1 MAGPWSKYQQQPA
14 IDQAQPKQAGPWAK
28 YQAVEPAADAANDVP
43 DEQGGIQALDFG
55 KELTGGALAGTGAVV
70 SGFGDLLTTAGR
82 AIERG
87 ARAVLPDGA
96 VDALRDIPAP
106 SGLLFRP
113 AGQQLDSAG
122 KGIQAT
128 KTEAAKLALEASTPQ
143 GDVLDPSSWSMG
155 DDPSLVGYG
164 LHGANLIGQFV
175 PQAAALAIPGGQ
187 ARMAGMAGIGGL
199 QAGGAAGNEVGQRLA
214 ALPDAELQQASEL
227 YRELRAGGMGE
238 ADARAHVSATA
249 RAAAFQGAAPVGAVG
264 GAMTNYALGPLQR
277 QIGGGVGRRLAG
289 GLALDA
295 PAEGAQ
301 EVSEAVAARAAT
313 NRAIGERRDLTED
326 TFGDAVLGAM
336 GGAGHATLGAA
347 LGRPQPQARPA
358 DPAAEADATFD
369 DTPQTAALPA
379 PGLQGL
385 PAPEQTFYADSQGNM
400 QGTGPVRNVDGEMQP
415 DQQGRQ
421 WINPRNRA
429 DRPVGGEGM
438 EREVARGEPAPLV
451 GQFQH
456 GSRQQVADTGAQQG
470 LTLEGEVQQMALPA
484 PEAIVVDGQGN
495 AQRGATA
502 PQVFERAPSGG
513 RGMDQQAPTA
523 GRRNDDF
530 EYITRAS
537 GEPFQAHGA
546 AKASKVFREAKKAG
560 RNPTVAK
567 VDGGFAVRVPADPK
581 RYQMRPIDQA
591 AHQAATSPS
600 NDLPAPTPAQIEAG
614 NYKKGRI
621 RVQGLDIS
629 IENPRGSERSGT
641 GPDGTPWRRT
651 MSDHYGYIKRTTG
664 ADGEQV
670 DVYAGPQPDSG
681 QVFVVDQVNQQDGSF
696 DEHKVML
703 GYPDQESAVT
713 AYRSNFDKGWQ
724 VGPVTAMPVD
734 RFKTWL
740 KTGDLSAPLAQ
751 TEAPATRPAPPTTSG
766 RKTPR
771 GQRRSVNRD
780 RDSVVQAAIR
790 LGGITT
796 QWKQDTTGDTK
807 GNKNIPG
814 VGALWSDNTGTSI
827 DDMASLLDQHGYVPA
842 GEMDRDGGVNWLQEA
857 LRDELAG
864 RKTHYAPDSVRQ
876 LEQYELEML
885 ERINE
890 QLAAQR
896 EQLEAEY
903 ARIEAEHGAEAA
915 AHARSQDAAFDE
927 DALRYEEFISDE
939 PERTETFIDGNP
951 LDEDA
956 AVRRDDEVR
965 AADAAEAGSAGQD
978 RGASFRLEQQ
988 TEAGLKEQAERNA
1001 AAEKARA
1008 DQERD
1013 TEQKAQ
1019 ADRDREDFTLTGSDR
1034 ISDVAAARGQNDM
1047 FGAQTAARA
1056 EPASVASQLASMQLD
1071 DLSALIDDVATE
1083 IAAPQTSKPKAQRST
1098 KAKTATGK
1106 KTARKVATK
1115 AELTDTS
1122 DTAAVSRTAGEIAK
1136 SLGVNMSSAGM
1147 NALEGLTQ
1155 LFGGP
1160 GRLNSGLS
1168 FDEETYA
1175 KAKPHFAAA
1184 MADIQAAGKNL
1195 RDFIRALVGQFGDGV
1210 KPYILRYAQDLKQ
1223 EQDSERTDSGLEPD
1237 SAADAEQGAGA
1248 DLRNDQPGE
1257 GGRGAG
1263 SVGGESRGRGTDAA
1277 PGVPGNRAAAGG
1289 KRGDQSLDG
1298 EESGLEAGATG
1309 SVDGGR
1315 GRPSSTGGLHAGRTT
1330 DGAADSATA
1339 RAVTTVPKAAV
1350 KASSKPGTLAEIK
1363 AQMPFLTDGQAE
1375 DVVFAE
1381 QRLMKPDGYGVLYTN
1396 GTGTGKTFTGAG
1408 IAARSA
1414 ARGKDN
1420 ILVVAPKQPIVD
1432 AWTKAGAKFF
1442 GLDIKALADTED
1454 NGGSGIVVTTYA
1466 NLAANN
1472 SLALRDWDMVIA
1484 DEAHYL
1490 SSAEDGKTTGA
1501 LEALRALTKRQGY
1514 AQNLVRMR
1522 EPDKVARLKELN
1534 NLIEAYRRDASESGG
1549 NGPHLD
1555 AAQHRKDQAEA
1566 AALTAELDALY
1577 QKESEAF
1584 EAADPASKPR
1594 AVFLS
1599 ATPFAYEKNV
1609 QWAQEFLF
1617 DWGGD
1622 QDGRSYNSGGNYE
1635 RFMMQHFGYRMRY
1648 NKLTEPDAK
1657 VDRGLMQR
1665 AFNSWLKSEGA
1676 LSARALDSDF
1686 DYDRLFVTVESRIG
1700 RRVDDAL
1707 KWLRDMTGTKD
1718 ADGNELHASDAER
1731 EAFREVHD
1739 RIAKDSFNYHAR
1751 MYFLEAIKAR
1761 EALPHIRA
1769 HLAAGRKVL
1778 VMHDFKKGGAVN
1790 PFRQSFSD
1798 DAQRAAYARF
1808 TAEFR
1813 DVISAF
1819 GSLPSPIDQ
1828 LSRAFPDALIYNGSV
1843 PAKRRLE
1850 LQNQFNDDAPDA
1862 PRLMIAQGDAMREGV
1877 SIHDTTGKYPR
1888 VLVHLGM
1895 PTKPTA
1901 AIQQEGRIYRTGQA
1915 SDAMFRYFTIGTSWE
1930 RSAFASKIASRA
1942 SAAENLAMGEQAR
1955 GLKQAFIE
1963 AYENADLYEPG
1974 FNGEGLGG
1982 KAADRAAAAALTPWD
1997 MAKSFYFGTKTQGKG
2012 RSARG
2017 REGADYFATPEP
2029 VGLKMVEWADVR
2041 GGESVLEPSAG
2052 HGAIARWFPEN
2063 AKARVIEQS
2072 AELASRV
2079 ALHVDGE
2086 VVHGDFEAHN
2096 IVNKYDAIVMN
2107 PPYGLG
2113 GAVAIPHLAKAADH
2127 LRQGGRVVALIPTGP
2142 AADKKFENWL
2152 YGQDKNGKPLQ
2163 PDLHLVGDVKMPS
2176 VTFERA
2182 GTSVATRVVIIEKAG
2197 ADLAE
2202 QIQPTRQIDL
2212 SNVESIDE
2220 LFDRMESIEMRARV
2234 KPVEDESLGE
2244 IAEQT
2249 APSKSIEPKQTFAEK
2264 QAEENGKYLTDA
2276 PIIEHTT
2283 AKGKVLRGVIVTD
2296 MTLAEVKE
2304 KYYKFAFRKDGGV
2317 FLREELVQRPGS
2329 QQYRIGE
2336 RAAGDALAE
2345 AVTQAIAE
2353 SPELAGIKVVQSF
2366 DDLPLSAR
2374 IRAKRDG
2381 VAPEELRGIYSSG
2394 ATYVVAGNHASVAD
2408 ALYTAVH
2415 EEVGHRGIHGLLGD
2429 RLDATMERLYTSQ
2442 AATTKGRQRIAQ
2454 IRQAYAKVLEKLD
2467 ARKQRLMIA
2476 EEMVA
2481 LLIEDGERPTALQ
2494 RVLSKMR
2501 ELLRALVPQVP
2512 WTYTDILALGEQSRR
2527 WLRDNQAGT
2536 TDGERTLYALGGK
2549 RQHTS
2554 EAFSDLTAKQKEA
2567 LNKIAPR
2574 TAKQQAIEWFRQ
2586 QSDRAL
2592 LKIRQGIVDRYAA
2605 LRDLDEAVH
2614 GKDVLSTDIAS
2625 SAWVLARMSSAASGA
2640 LHAMLNNGRIYLDQ
2654 QQKVI
2659 DIQDGEALG
2668 LGATLARLGS
2678 AAEIE
2683 RFMGWIA
2690 GNRSAKLAAEGREN
2704 LFDAA
2709 EIDALRTLNRG
2720 TTEHGKAR
2728 GALYNEVFAEFQQ
2741 YRDDVL
2747 AIAEQTGVITP
2758 ESRALWRDEFYVPF
2772 YRVMDEDAAAGPMA
2786 SKGLTRQEAYKKLKG
2801 GNQNLNDLLQNT
2813 LLNFNH
2819 LLQASLKNQAA
2830 AQAIDNAEQL
2840 GIAQPVSEAARDK
2853 KASTFVLKAGVK
2865 QWYNIGDPLVFEAL
2879 SSLSDAGLNNAA
2891 VRAMSFFK
2899 RLFTNMTTIT
2909 PQFIIANLLRDSMSA
2924 TATSPVSKNFVKN
2937 IAVGGSSWV
2946 DARKRARMLASGGA
2960 FSFGHI
2966 YSNDP
2971 DEVKA
2976 HLTRNLRSAKLIDGP
2991 KLVPQALK
2999 AGWDT
3004 WNSVANTAENAN
3016 RAAIF
3021 EQNEQGRGK
3030 LAAAFE
3036 ARDLMDFSL
3045 HGAWPAVRFLI
3056 RVVPFLN
3063 ARLQGLDKL
3072 YRAGVKPSL
3081 LTAFG
3086 QGSTSDKQAAAR
3098 FMTVVAALSLASMAL
3113 LLVNNDDEE
3122 YRKLEEWEKDTYW
3135 NFFIGGMHW
3144 RIPKPFEVGAIATMA
3159 ERLLQQAIDDKATG
3173 KLFAQ
3178 RLGHTLTQTFSFSP
3192 VPHMFQPVLDVYSN
3206 VDAFTGRPIES
3217 TGMDRLSKGLRTRAT
3232 TTAPARAASAVSRV
3246 FGDEFPL
3253 AVSPIQADHL
3263 IAGYLGQVGAWG
3275 AGMVDTMWRAAN
3287 GESQPAK
3294 HWHEYQ
3300 PIRRFYRDLDT
3311 PAAYTRYSTI
3321 FYEGLREA
3329 GKAYADVKELQ
3340 ELGRMD
3346 EAREVIREKRDVLG
3360 VRKQLNQVQRRLTA
3374 INSRMDAVRLG
3385 ELDADAKRR
3394 ELDRLLVIK
3403 NRLTEMAGK
3412 RLEDMRAKR

>member
-14 IDQAQPKQAGPWAK
+14 IDQAQPEQAGPWAK

-55 KELTGGALAGTGAVV
+55 KELVGGALAGTGAVV
-70 SGFGDLLTTAGR
+70 SGFGDLWTTAGR
-82 AIERG
+82 ALERG

-96 VDALRDIPAP
+96 VDALHNAPAP
-106 SGLLFRP
+106 SDLLFRP

-122 KGIQAT
+122 KQVQAT
-128 KTEAAKLALEASTPQ
+128 KTDAAKQALEASTPQ

-164 LHGANLIGQFV
+164 LHGANLVGQFV

-187 ARMAGMAGIGGL
+187 ARMTGMAGIGGL
-199 QAGGAAGNEVGQRLA
+199 QTGGSAGNEVEQRLA
-214 ALPDAELQQASEL
+214 AMPDAELQQASEL
-227 YRELRAGGMGE
+227 YRELRASGVEE

-249 RAAAFQGAAPVGAVG
+249 RAAAFQGAAPVGALG

-277 QIGGGVGRRLAG
+277 RIGGGVARRLAG
-289 GLALDA
+289 GLLVDA

-301 EVSEAVAARAAT
+301 EVGESVAARAAT
-313 NRAIGERRDLTED
+313 NRAIGEERDLTED
-326 TFGDAVLGAM
+326 TFADAVLGAM

-369 DTPQTAALPA
+369 DTPLAAALPA

-385 PAPEQTFYADSQGNM
+385 PSPEPTFYADSRGNV
-400 QGTGPVRNVDGEMQP
+400 QDVGPVRNVDGQMQP
-415 DQQGRQ
+415 DPQRSQ

-438 EREVARGEPAPLV
+438 ERQVPRGEPAPLE

-456 GSRQQVADTGAQQG
+456 GSRQRVAEAATQKGR
-470 LTLEGEVQQMALPA
+470 TLEGETQQAALPQ

-502 PQVFERAPSGG
+502 PQTFERPLAGG

-523 GRRNDDF
+523 IRREDDF
-530 EYITRAS
+530 VILTRAT

-546 AKASKVFREAKKAG
+546 AKASKAFREAKKAG
-560 RNPTVAK
+560 RNPTIAK

-614 NYKKGRI
+614 NYKKGRV

-629 IENPRGSERSGT
+629 IENPRGSERSGISQ
-641 GPDGTPWRRT
+641 DGTPWRRT

-670 DVYAGPQPDSG
+670 DVYVGPQEDSD
-681 QVFVVDQVNQQDGSF
+681 QVFVVDQINQQDGSF
-696 DEHKVML
+696 DEHKAML
-703 GYPDQESAVT
+703 GYPDQESAVA
-713 AYRSNFDKGWQ
+713 AYRSNFDEGWQ
-724 VGPVTAMPVD
+724 VGPVTAMPMAE
-734 RFKTWL
+734 FKSWL
-740 KTGDLSAPLAQ
+740 KGGALSKPLALPSPAAQ
-751 TEAPATRPAPPTTSG
+751 PAEAAAAAKEPQEKPKPKGA
-766 RKTPR
+766 
-771 GQRRSVNRD
+771 RRAVDRD

-790 LGGITT
+790 LGGITN
-796 QWKQDTTGDTK
+796 QWKQDTTGDAK

-814 VGALWSDNTGTSI
+814 IGALWSDVTGTSL

-842 GEMDRDGGVNWLQEA
+842 GEMDRDGGVSWLQDA

-864 RKTHYAPDSVRQ
+864 RKTHYAPDSAQQ

-885 ERINE
+885 DRINE
-890 QLAAQR
+890 QLAAER
-896 EQLEAEY
+896 DLREAEY
-903 ARIEAEHGAEAA
+903 ARIEAEHGPEAA
-915 AHARSQDAAFDE
+915 ADARSFDE
-927 DALRYEEFISDE
+927 MVIARSEQLDGAL
-939 PERTETFIDGNP
+939 
-951 LDEDA
+951 EDA
-956 AVRRDDEVR
+956 QTDPDTYVDGEPVDEVAAARRDDEIRQADEREDR
-965 AADAAEAGSAGQD
+965 AAGEDPGAAFD
-978 RGASFRLEQQ
+978 LEQQ
-988 TEAGLKEQAERNA
+988 TEAGLTEQAERNA

-1008 DQERD
+1008 DQEREA
-1013 TEQKAQ
+1013 EQKVQ
-1019 ADRDREDFTLTGSDR
+1019 ADRDRADFTLTGSDR

-1047 FGAQTAARA
+1047 FGAQPATPASKAKEQAAQLAKGKPNTAKPAA
-1056 EPASVASQLASMQLD
+1056 EPKLAKVEDFGEKL
-1071 DLSALIDDVATE
+1071 
-1083 IAAPQTSKPKAQRST
+1083 
-1098 KAKTATGK
+1098 GG
-1106 KTARKVATK
+1106 ARKD
-1115 AELTDTS
+1115 ELRGVRERLENMDDQGIANS
-1122 DTAAVSRTAGEIAK
+1122 KLSELWPKGEIDRI
-1136 SLGVNMSSAGM
+1136 
-1147 NALEGLTQ
+1147 ED
-1155 LFGGP
+1155 
-1160 GRLNSGLS
+1160 S
-1168 FDEETYA
+1168 F
-1175 KAKPHFAAA
+1175 HAAA
-1184 MADIQAAGKNL
+1184 YQTV
-1195 RDFIRALVGQFGDGV
+1195 RDFIPAKPRVSYRIAGWVNRVKAARDLLAELSRLGSESTVAKMREFSPSLRSVADKIELLMGIERSQWGRIGRVSMAVGSFSQDGQMVPGSWAEVEIDGRSKHFYGKKSIAEAIGDIRLALNLNASPEKKMKFDVYSDRGTGEVFIAKNGDRETRRLATFKTVAEARDHIANSHESLVAAWDAVKNRDNVTKADMRRSLNAVRAGTDHRGGADITPEQFLEAFGFRGV
-1210 KPYILRYAQDLKQ
+1210 EFGNWVA
-1223 EQDSERTDSGLEPD
+1223 
-1237 SAADAEQGAGA
+1237 QGAARDGRQGMLNDA
-1248 DLRNDQPGE
+1248 YDSFMDLAEVIGVPPKALSLE
-1257 GGRGAG
+1257 GRLGIGFG
-1263 SVGGESRGRGTDAA
+1263 SRGRGRASA
-1277 PGVPGNRAAAGG
+1277 HFEPGTVVINLTKTKGAGSLAHEWFHALDNYFAG
-1289 KRGDQSLDG
+1289 KRGESDAGKVREASYITYRPEPMLVNKKYPAQRMTRAKLDMYQANHPNAPLYA
-1298 EESGLEAGATG
+1298 EENWTADPAHPEG
-1309 SVDGGR
+1309 V
-1315 GRPSSTGGLHAGRTT
+1315 RPKVEKAFAELVETLDRSPMAKRSAVL
-1330 DGAADSATA
+1330 DKGAAD
-1339 RAVTTVPKAAV
+1339 
-1350 KASSKPGTLAEIK
+1350 
-1363 AQMPFLTDGQAE
+1363 
-1375 DVVFAE
+1375 
-1381 QRLMKPDGYGVLYTN
+1381 GYWSRIIERG
-1396 GTGTGKTFTGAG
+1396 
-1408 IAARSA
+1408 ARSFETYVI
-1414 ARGKDN
+1414 AR
-1420 ILVVAPKQPIVD
+1420 
-1432 AWTKAGAKFF
+1432 
-1442 GLDIKALADTED
+1442 LADRGYRND
-1454 NGGSGIVVTTYA
+1454 YLA
-1466 NLAANN
+1466 NVRTLEEF
-1472 SLALRDWDMVIA
+1472 SRSQDRYPYLTP
-1484 DEAHYL
+1484 DE
-1490 SSAEDGKTTGA
+1490 
-1501 LEALRALTKRQGY
+1501 QGPV
-1514 AQNLVRMR
+1514 N
-1522 EPDKVARLKELN
+1522 
-1534 NLIEAYRRDASESGG
+1534 
-1549 NGPHLD
+1549 
-1555 AAQHRKDQAEA
+1555 
-1566 AALTAELDALY
+1566 
-1577 QKESEAF
+1577 EAF
-1584 EAADPASKPR
+1584 DKL
-1594 AVFLS
+1594 F
-1599 ATPFAYEKNV
+1599 ATIETR
-1609 QWAQEFLF
+1609 E
-1617 DWGGD
+1617 
-1622 QDGRSYNSGGNYE
+1622 
-1635 RFMMQHFGYRMRY
+1635 
-1648 NKLTEPDAK
+1648 T
-1657 VDRGLMQR
+1657 
-1665 AFNSWLKSEGA
+1665 
-1676 LSARALDSDF
+1676 DS
-1686 DYDRLFVTVESRIG
+1686 
-1700 RRVDDAL
+1700 
-1707 KWLRDMTGTKD
+1707 
-1718 ADGNELHASDAER
+1718 
-1731 EAFREVHD
+1731 
-1739 RIAKDSFNYHAR
+1739 
-1751 MYFLEAIKAR
+1751 
-1761 EALPHIRA
+1761 
-1769 HLAAGRKVL
+1769 
-1778 VMHDFKKGGAVN
+1778 
-1790 PFRQSFSD
+1790 
-1798 DAQRAAYARF
+1798 
-1808 TAEFR
+1808 
-1813 DVISAF
+1813 
-1819 GSLPSPIDQ
+1819 
-1828 LSRAFPDALIYNGSV
+1828 
-1843 PAKRRLE
+1843 
-1850 LQNQFNDDAPDA
+1850 
-1862 PRLMIAQGDAMREGV
+1862 GV
-1877 SIHDTTGKYPR
+1877 S
-1888 VLVHLGM
+1888 L
-1895 PTKPTA
+1895 
-1901 AIQQEGRIYRTGQA
+1901 YRL
-1915 SDAMFRYFTIGTSWE
+1915 D
-1930 RSAFASKIASRA
+1930 
-1942 SAAENLAMGEQAR
+1942 
-1955 GLKQAFIE
+1955 
-1963 AYENADLYEPG
+1963 
-1974 FNGEGLGG
+1974 
-1982 KAADRAAAAALTPWD
+1982 
-1997 MAKSFYFGTKTQGKG
+1997 
-2012 RSARG
+2012 
-2017 REGADYFATPEP
+2017 
-2029 VGLKMVEWADVR
+2029 
-2041 GGESVLEPSAG
+2041 
-2052 HGAIARWFPEN
+2052 
-2063 AKARVIEQS
+2063 
-2072 AELASRV
+2072 
-2079 ALHVDGE
+2079 DGE
-2086 VVHGDFEAHN
+2086 NGQ
-2096 IVNKYDAIVMN
+2096 
-2107 PPYGLG
+2107 LQ
-2113 GAVAIPHLAKAADH
+2113 AD
-2127 LRQGGRVVALIPTGP
+2127 
-2142 AADKKFENWL
+2142 
-2152 YGQDKNGKPLQ
+2152 
-2163 PDLHLVGDVKMPS
+2163 
-2176 VTFERA
+2176 
-2182 GTSVATRVVIIEKAG
+2182 
-2197 ADLAE
+2197 
-2202 QIQPTRQIDL
+2202 
-2212 SNVESIDE
+2212 
-2220 LFDRMESIEMRARV
+2220 
-2234 KPVEDESLGE
+2234 
-2244 IAEQT
+2244 
-2249 APSKSIEPKQTFAEK
+2249 
-2264 QAEENGKYLTDA
+2264 
-2276 PIIEHTT
+2276 
-2283 AKGKVLRGVIVTD
+2283 
-2296 MTLAEVKE
+2296 
-2304 KYYKFAFRKDGGV
+2304 
-2317 FLREELVQRPGS
+2317 
-2329 QQYRIGE
+2329 
-2336 RAAGDALAE
+2336 
-2345 AVTQAIAE
+2345 AVTQALAA
-2353 SPELAGIKVVQSF
+2353 SPELAGVKVVQSF

-2429 RLDATMERLYTSQ
+2429 KLDATMERLYTSQ

-2501 ELLRALVPQVP
+2501 ELLRALVPQAP

-2527 WLRDNQAGT
+2527 WLRDNQAGVA
-2536 TDGERTLYALGGK
+2536 DGERTLYALGGK

-2554 EAFSDLTAKQKEA
+2554 EAFTDLTAKQKEA

-2574 TAKQQAIEWFRQ
+2574 TAKQQAIDWFRDH
-2586 QSDRAL
+2586 SDRAL
-2592 LKIRQGIVDRYAA
+2592 LKIRQGLVDRYAA
-2605 LRDLDEAVH
+2605 LRELDEAAH

-2659 DIQDGEALG
+2659 DIQDGDALG

-2728 GALYNEVFAEFQQ
+2728 GALYSEVFTEFQQ

-2772 YRVMDEDAAAGPMA
+2772 YRVMDEDGPAGPMA

-2801 GNQNLNDLLQNT
+2801 GSQNLNDLLQNT

-2819 LLQASLKNQAA
+2819 LLQASLRNQAA
-2830 AQAIDNAEQL
+2830 AQAVENAEQL
-2840 GIAQPVSEAARDK
+2840 GIAQPVNEAARDK
-2853 KASTFVLKAGVK
+2853 KASTFVLKAGEK
-2865 QWYNIGDPLVFEAL
+2865 QWYNIADPLVFEAL
-2879 SSLSDAGLNNAA
+2879 NSLSDAGLNNTA

-2899 RLFTNMTTIT
+2899 RLFTNMTTVT

-2924 TATSPVSKNFVKN
+2924 TATSPVSKNFLKN
-2937 IAVGGSSWV
+2937 IAVGGSNWT

-2976 HLTRNLRSAKLIDGP
+2976 HITRNLRSAKLIDGP

-2999 AGWDT
+2999 AGWDA
-3004 WNSVANTAENAN
+3004 WNAFANTTENAS

-3021 EQNEQGRGK
+3021 EQNEQGSGK

-3036 ARDLMDFSL
+3036 ARDLMDFSM

-3072 YRAGVKPSL
+3072 YRAGIKPSL

-3086 QGSTSDKQAAAR
+3086 QGNASDEQAAKR
-3098 FMTVVAALSLASMAL
+3098 FLTVTVALSLASMAL
-3113 LLVNNDDEE
+3113 LLVNNDDEN

-3217 TGMDRLSKGLRTRAT
+3217 AGMDRLSKGLRTRAT
-3232 TTAPARAASAVSRV
+3232 TTAPAHALSAVSRV

-3275 AGMVDTMWRAAN
+3275 AGMVDTMWRKAN
-3287 GESQPAK
+3287 GESEPAK

-3346 EAREVIREKRDVLG
+3346 EAREVIREKRDILG
-3360 VRKQLNQVQRRLTA
+3360 MRKQLNQVQRRLTA

>member
-1 MAGPWSKYQQQPA
+1 MAGPWEKYQQHAAGDQP
-14 IDQAQPKQAGPWAK
+14 QPIQDGPWAK
-28 YQAVEPAADAANDVP
+28 YQAPARDEVAANDATA
-43 DEQGGIQALDFG
+43 DHGGIQASDFG
-55 KELTGGALAGTGAVV
+55 KEVAGGALVGTGAVV
-70 SGFGDLLTTAGR
+70 SGVGDLLTTAGT
-82 AIERG
+82 ALERG
-87 ARAVLPDGA
+87 ARTVLPNGA
-96 VDALRDIPAP
+96 VDALKSIPAP
-106 SGLLFRP
+106 SDLLFRP
-113 AGQQLDSAG
+113 VGRQIESAG
-122 KGIQAT
+122 KGIQDT
-128 KTEAAKLALEASTPQ
+128 KSEAAKQALEASTPQ
-143 GDVLDPSSWSMG
+143 GDILDPSSWSMG
-155 DDPSLVGYG
+155 DDPSLAGYG
-164 LHGANLIGQFV
+164 LQASNLIGQFV
-175 PQAAALAIPGGQ
+175 PQAVALAIPGGQ
-187 ARMAGMAGIGGL
+187 ARMAGMAGVGGL
-199 QAGGAAGNEVGQRLA
+199 QAGGAAGNEEEQRIA

-227 YRELRAGGMGE
+227 YRELRGSGMDE
-238 ADARAHVSATA
+238 ATARAQVSATA

-277 QIGGGVGRRLAG
+277 LIGGGVGRRLAG
-289 GLALDA
+289 GLFLDA

-326 TFGDAVLGAM
+326 TFADAVLGAM

-513 RGMDQQAPTA
+513 RGMDRQ
-523 GRRNDDF
+523 
-530 EYITRAS
+530 
-537 GEPFQAHGA
+537 
-546 AKASKVFREAKKAG
+546 REAGKTYKG
-560 RNPTVAK
+560 
-567 VDGGFAVRVPADPK
+567 
-581 RYQMRPIDQA
+581 
-591 AHQAATSPS
+591 
-600 NDLPAPTPAQIEAG
+600 LPAANRA
-614 NYKKGRI
+614 I
-621 RVQGLDIS
+621 R
-629 IENPRGSERSGT
+629 
-641 GPDGTPWRRT
+641 
-651 MSDHYGYIKRTTG
+651 
-664 ADGEQV
+664 
-670 DVYAGPQPDSG
+670 
-681 QVFVVDQVNQQDGSF
+681 
-696 DEHKVML
+696 
-703 GYPDQESAVT
+703 ESA
-713 AYRSNFDKGWQ
+713 N
-724 VGPVTAMPVD
+724 P
-734 RFKTWL
+734 
-740 KTGDLSAPLAQ
+740 
-751 TEAPATRPAPPTTSG
+751 
-766 RKTPR
+766 
-771 GQRRSVNRD
+771 
-780 RDSVVQAAIR
+780 
-790 LGGITT
+790 
-796 QWKQDTTGDTK
+796 
-807 GNKNIPG
+807 
-814 VGALWSDNTGTSI
+814 
-827 DDMASLLDQHGYVPA
+827 
-842 GEMDRDGGVNWLQEA
+842 
-857 LRDELAG
+857 
-864 RKTHYAPDSVRQ
+864 
-876 LEQYELEML
+876 
-885 ERINE
+885 
-890 QLAAQR
+890 
-896 EQLEAEY
+896 EQLEAVKVGPQTFEVRPKAAEQNAQRPVLQNRDRSTPASITQMRSIAARPDYQRVSISRDFANGAPVVEPGAAVPSSRKGRTEVVSTASGRKINTQYAVVEASDLLPSHDINGGQNAEY
-903 ARIEAEHGAEAA
+903 ATGAQGKSRAIAGNGRVTGISHAYTQGTAGEYRRELEADAAGHGISPEAIKGMKQPVLVRIMPQDQITQDIGDESNTATVSALSAAEQARNDAARIDAANMAFDDNGEISEATVRQFIQSMPEAERGGLLDGGRPSRQAYDRAASAVFASAYESDELIRLQAQATDPEARTVLSGLLAAASKMTRLKGQGQWDIRGLVVEAAQAAVNATRNGQTLAAYAQQFDIERNPEATYFIDLFAANSRSGKRIGEQLSAIADTFYAEAA
-915 AHARSQDAAFDE
+915 KPEFDMFGAVPRRSRQEILGELNGTAEGQRSSAQPTGQQ
-927 DALRYEEFISDE
+927 AG
-939 PERTETFIDGNP
+939 PGTTEASRP
-951 LDEDA
+951 AA
-956 AVRRDDEVR
+956 AVDEGEPAGAGADAQAEAFQLNQQTEEELA
-965 AADAAEAGSAGQD
+965 AADAANKARIKAEEKA
-978 RGASFRLEQQ
+978 
-988 TEAGLKEQAERNA
+988 QAEA
-1001 AAEKARA
+1001 
-1008 DQERD
+1008 
-1013 TEQKAQ
+1013 EQKAL
-1019 ADRDREDFTLTGSDR
+1019 ADRDRNDFTLTGSDR
-1034 ISDVAAARGQNDM
+1034 PSDVAAARGQNDM
-1047 FGAQTAARA
+1047 F
-1056 EPASVASQLASMQLD
+1056 
-1071 DLSALIDDVATE
+1071 
-1083 IAAPQTSKPKAQRST
+1083 APQTRGEKKAAERASAPAVEPDGFI
-1098 KAKTATGK
+1098 KAPDGS
-1106 KTARKVATK
+1106 
-1115 AELTDTS
+1115 LDF
-1122 DTAAVSRTAGEIAK
+1122 GEITPEMAQA
-1136 SLGVNMSSAGM
+1136 AGRQAGKIRLQQG
-1147 NALEGLTQ
+1147 NESWGLQ
-1155 LFGGP
+1155 HVELRHGAEIRDAG
-1160 GRLNSGLS
+1160 
-1168 FDEETYA
+1168 
-1175 KAKPHFAAA
+1175 FADVPAFV
-1184 MADIQAAGKNL
+1184 ADIAQHIDQVWKPAATRQLVALHAAGKNRVMFVELQPGRDESGDFYTVKTAFPARPGYTKKENWKLLWEARAQASGESGNRPSFAVSPPVAGGEVTIPSSQSSEASIAPPAGGKPAADQAGGRPAESKIEDAGEKLGGARKDQL
-1195 RDFIRALVGQFGDGV
+1195 RTVRDRLDDMGDEEIAGSSLSQLWPKGELDKISDPFEAALYHVVRGLIPAKPRVSDRVKAWVGKVKAARDILTTLGGIGANATAEKMRAYSPGLGTVADQIEVLMALDRKHWGRIDNIRRAHGRYNQDGEMVPGSWVSLNIDGRQVSFYGHESVASAIPAIKDRVEGKDAPEKRMKFAIYTDRQTGDVFVVKEGDAEMRRLKTFKSVKEARAFLNDEYEAAVALWDAVKNRDNVTKSDMRRSTNDPRVGQNHRDGKDVTPEQFLAAFGFRGVEFGNWVKQGAGGRDRQGMLNDAYDAFMDLASILNIPPKALSLEGKLGIGFGSRGSGKASAHFEPGNIVINLTKTKGAGSLAHEWFHAIDNYFARKRERPVESVGKAPDRQEAYITYRPEPLLVNKKHPTMRMTRAELSRYQANHPNAPLYAEGNWEPDQNHPKGVRPQVEKAFAELVATLNASPMLQRAKVIDGKTSDGYWSRIIERGARSFETYV
-1210 KPYILRYAQDLKQ
+1210 IARLADQGFRNDYLANVQTLEQFARDPGRYPYLTPD
-1223 EQDSERTDSGLEPD
+1223 EQGPVNEAFDKLFATIETRETDSGVSLYRLD
-1237 SAADAEQGAGA
+1237 D
-1248 DLRNDQPGE
+1248 
-1257 GGRGAG
+1257 
-1263 SVGGESRGRGTDAA
+1263 GESG
-1277 PGVPGNRAAAGG
+1277 
-1289 KRGDQSLDG
+1289 QLQ
-1298 EESGLEAGATG
+1298 
-1309 SVDGGR
+1309 
-1315 GRPSSTGGLHAGRTT
+1315 
-1330 DGAADSATA
+1330 AD
-1339 RAVTTVPKAAV
+1339 
-1350 KASSKPGTLAEIK
+1350 
-1363 AQMPFLTDGQAE
+1363 
-1375 DVVFAE
+1375 
-1381 QRLMKPDGYGVLYTN
+1381 
-1396 GTGTGKTFTGAG
+1396 
-1408 IAARSA
+1408 
-1414 ARGKDN
+1414 
-1420 ILVVAPKQPIVD
+1420 
-1432 AWTKAGAKFF
+1432 
-1442 GLDIKALADTED
+1442 
-1454 NGGSGIVVTTYA
+1454 
-1466 NLAANN
+1466 
-1472 SLALRDWDMVIA
+1472 
-1484 DEAHYL
+1484 
-1490 SSAEDGKTTGA
+1490 
-1501 LEALRALTKRQGY
+1501 
-1514 AQNLVRMR
+1514 
-1522 EPDKVARLKELN
+1522 
-1534 NLIEAYRRDASESGG
+1534 
-1549 NGPHLD
+1549 
-1555 AAQHRKDQAEA
+1555 
-1566 AALTAELDALY
+1566 
-1577 QKESEAF
+1577 
-1584 EAADPASKPR
+1584 
-1594 AVFLS
+1594 
-1599 ATPFAYEKNV
+1599 
-1609 QWAQEFLF
+1609 
-1617 DWGGD
+1617 
-1622 QDGRSYNSGGNYE
+1622 
-1635 RFMMQHFGYRMRY
+1635 
-1648 NKLTEPDAK
+1648 
-1657 VDRGLMQR
+1657 
-1665 AFNSWLKSEGA
+1665 
-1676 LSARALDSDF
+1676 
-1686 DYDRLFVTVESRIG
+1686 
-1700 RRVDDAL
+1700 
-1707 KWLRDMTGTKD
+1707 
-1718 ADGNELHASDAER
+1718 
-1731 EAFREVHD
+1731 
-1739 RIAKDSFNYHAR
+1739 
-1751 MYFLEAIKAR
+1751 
-1761 EALPHIRA
+1761 
-1769 HLAAGRKVL
+1769 
-1778 VMHDFKKGGAVN
+1778 
-1790 PFRQSFSD
+1790 
-1798 DAQRAAYARF
+1798 
-1808 TAEFR
+1808 
-1813 DVISAF
+1813 
-1819 GSLPSPIDQ
+1819 
-1828 LSRAFPDALIYNGSV
+1828 
-1843 PAKRRLE
+1843 
-1850 LQNQFNDDAPDA
+1850 
-1862 PRLMIAQGDAMREGV
+1862 
-1877 SIHDTTGKYPR
+1877 
-1888 VLVHLGM
+1888 
-1895 PTKPTA
+1895 
-1901 AIQQEGRIYRTGQA
+1901 
-1915 SDAMFRYFTIGTSWE
+1915 
-1930 RSAFASKIASRA
+1930 
-1942 SAAENLAMGEQAR
+1942 
-1955 GLKQAFIE
+1955 
-1963 AYENADLYEPG
+1963 
-1974 FNGEGLGG
+1974 
-1982 KAADRAAAAALTPWD
+1982 
-1997 MAKSFYFGTKTQGKG
+1997 
-2012 RSARG
+2012 
-2017 REGADYFATPEP
+2017 
-2029 VGLKMVEWADVR
+2029 
-2041 GGESVLEPSAG
+2041 
-2052 HGAIARWFPEN
+2052 
-2063 AKARVIEQS
+2063 
-2072 AELASRV
+2072 
-2079 ALHVDGE
+2079 
-2086 VVHGDFEAHN
+2086 
-2096 IVNKYDAIVMN
+2096 
-2107 PPYGLG
+2107 
-2113 GAVAIPHLAKAADH
+2113 
-2127 LRQGGRVVALIPTGP
+2127 
-2142 AADKKFENWL
+2142 
-2152 YGQDKNGKPLQ
+2152 
-2163 PDLHLVGDVKMPS
+2163 
-2176 VTFERA
+2176 
-2182 GTSVATRVVIIEKAG
+2182 
-2197 ADLAE
+2197 
-2202 QIQPTRQIDL
+2202 
-2212 SNVESIDE
+2212 
-2220 LFDRMESIEMRARV
+2220 
-2234 KPVEDESLGE
+2234 
-2244 IAEQT
+2244 
-2249 APSKSIEPKQTFAEK
+2249 
-2264 QAEENGKYLTDA
+2264 
-2276 PIIEHTT
+2276 
-2283 AKGKVLRGVIVTD
+2283 
-2296 MTLAEVKE
+2296 
-2304 KYYKFAFRKDGGV
+2304 
-2317 FLREELVQRPGS
+2317 
-2329 QQYRIGE
+2329 
-2336 RAAGDALAE
+2336 
-2345 AVTQAIAE
+2345 AVTQALAA
-2353 SPELAGIKVVQSF
+2353 SPELAGVKVVQSF

-2374 IRAKRDG
+2374 IRATRDG
-2381 VAPEELRGIYSSG
+2381 IAPDELRGIYSSG

-2536 TDGERTLYALGGK
+2536 TDGERALYALGGK

-2747 AIAEQTGVITP
+2747 AIAEHAGVITP

-2937 IAVGGSSWV
+2937 IVAGGKDWTN
-2946 DARKRARMLASGGA
+2946 ARKRARMLASGGA

-2976 HLTRNLRSAKLIDGP
+2976 HIKRNLRSAKLIDGP

-3036 ARDLMDFSL
+3036 ARDLMDFSM

-3086 QGSTSDKQAAAR
+3086 QGSASDKQAAAR

-3178 RLGHTLTQTFSFSP
+3178 RLWHALTQTFSFSP

-3217 TGMDRLSKGLRTRAT
+3217 TGMHRLSKGLRTRAT
-3232 TTAPARAASAVSRV
+3232 TTAPAHALSAVSRV

-3346 EAREVIREKRDVLG
+3346 EAREVIREKRDLLG

-3374 INSRMDAVRLG
+3374 INGRMDAVRLG

>member
-1 MAGPWSKYQQQPA
+1 MAGPWEKYQQQPA
-14 IDQAQPKQAGPWAK
+14 IEQTAPGQAGPWAK
-28 YQAVEPAADAANDVP
+28 YRAAEPANDAPAEAAG
-43 DEQGGIQALDFG
+43 EQGGIQAADFG
-55 KELTGGALAGTGAVV
+55 KELAGGALIGTGSVV
-70 SGFGDLLTTAGR
+70 SGFGDLLTTAGG

-87 ARAVLPDGA
+87 ARAVLPGGT
-96 VDALRDIPAP
+96 VDALKSIPAP
-106 SGLLFRP
+106 SDLLFRP
-113 AGQQLDSAG
+113 AGRQIEAAG
-122 KGIQAT
+122 KQVQAT
-128 KTEAAKLALEASTPQ
+128 KTDAAKQALEASTPQ

-164 LHGANLIGQFV
+164 LHGANLVGQFV

-187 ARMAGMAGIGGL
+187 ARMTGMAGIGGL
-199 QAGGAAGNEVGQRLA
+199 QAGGSAGNEVEQRLA
-214 ALPDAELQQASEL
+214 AIPDAELQQVSDL
-227 YRELRAGGMGE
+227 YRELRAGGVEE

-249 RAAAFQGAAPVGAVG
+249 RAAAFQGAAPAGALG

-289 GLALDA
+289 GLLLDA

-358 DPAAEADATFD
+358 DPAAEDDATFD

-385 PAPEQTFYADSQGNM
+385 PSPEPTFYADSQGNV
-400 QGTGPVRNVDGEMQP
+400 QDVGPVRNVDGQMQP
-415 DQQGRQ
+415 DPQGRQ
-421 WINPRNRA
+421 WVNPRNRA

-438 EREVARGEPAPLV
+438 ERQVPRGEPAPLE

-456 GSRQQVADTGAQQG
+456 GSRQRVAEAAAQKG
-470 LTLEGEVQQMALPA
+470 RTLEGETQQAALPP

-641 GPDGTPWRRT
+641 GPDGTPRRRT

-670 DVYAGPQPDSG
+670 DVYVGPQEDSD
-681 QVFVVDQVNQQDGSF
+681 QVFVVDQINQQDGSF
-696 DEHKVML
+696 DEHKAML
-703 GYPDQESAVT
+703 GYPDQATALQAYSA
-713 AYRSNFDKGWQ
+713 NFDKGWK
-724 VGPVTAMPVD
+724 VGPVTAMPVAE
-734 RFKTWL
+734 FKSWL
-740 KTGDLSAPLAQ
+740 KGGALSKPLALPSPIVQ
-751 TEAPATRPAPPTTSG
+751 PAAAAAPQKPQEKSKPKGA
-766 RKTPR
+766 
-771 GQRRSVNRD
+771 RRAVDRD

-790 LGGITT
+790 LGGITNR
-796 QWKQDTTGDTK
+796 WKQDTTGDTK
-807 GNKNIPG
+807 GNKSIPG
-814 VGALWSDNTGTSI
+814 IGALWSDVTGTSL

-842 GEMDRDGGVNWLQEA
+842 GEMDRDGGVSWLQDA

-864 RKTHYAPDSVRQ
+864 RKTHYAPDSARQ

-885 ERINE
+885 DRINE
-890 QLAAQR
+890 QLAAER
-896 EQLEAEY
+896 DLREAEY
-903 ARIEAEHGAEAA
+903 ARIEAEHGPEAA
-915 AHARSQDAAFDE
+915 ADARSFDE
-927 DALRYEEFISDE
+927 MAIARSEQLDGAL
-939 PERTETFIDGNP
+939 
-951 LDEDA
+951 EDA
-956 AVRRDDEVR
+956 QTDPDTYVDGEPVDEAAAARRDDEIRQADEREDR
-965 AADAAEAGSAGQD
+965 AAGEDPGTAFD
-978 RGASFRLEQQ
+978 LEQQ

-1008 DQERD
+1008 DQEREA
-1013 TEQKAQ
+1013 EQKVQ
-1019 ADRDREDFTLTGSDR
+1019 ADRDREDFTLTGSNR

-1047 FGAQTAARA
+1047 FGAQPTTPASKAKEQATELVKGKPSPAKPAA
-1056 EPASVASQLASMQLD
+1056 EP
-1071 DLSALIDDVATE
+1071 
-1083 IAAPQTSKPKAQRST
+1083 KPVKVEDFGE
-1098 KAKTATGK
+1098 KLGG
-1106 KTARKVATK
+1106 ARKD
-1115 AELTDTS
+1115 ELRGVRERLDNMDDQGIANS
-1122 DTAAVSRTAGEIAK
+1122 KLSELWPKGEIDRI
-1136 SLGVNMSSAGM
+1136 
-1147 NALEGLTQ
+1147 ED
-1155 LFGGP
+1155 
-1160 GRLNSGLS
+1160 S
-1168 FDEETYA
+1168 F
-1175 KAKPHFAAA
+1175 HAAA
-1184 MADIQAAGKNL
+1184 YQTV
-1195 RDFIRALVGQFGDGV
+1195 RDFIPAKPRVSYRVAGWVNRVKAARELLAELSRLGSESTVAKMREFSPSLRSVADKIELLMGIERSQWGRIGRVSMAVGSFSQDGQMVPGSWAEVEIDGRSKHFYGKKSIAEAIGDIRLALNLNAAPEKKMKFDVYSDRGTGEVFIAKNGDRETRRLATFKTVAEARDHIANSHESLVAAWDAVKNRDNVTKADMRRSLNEVRAGTDHRGGADITPEQFLEAFGFRGV
-1210 KPYILRYAQDLKQ
+1210 EFGNWVA
-1223 EQDSERTDSGLEPD
+1223 
-1237 SAADAEQGAGA
+1237 QGAARDGRQGMLNDA
-1248 DLRNDQPGE
+1248 YDSFMDLAEVIGVPPKALSLE
-1257 GGRGAG
+1257 GRLGIGFG
-1263 SVGGESRGRGTDAA
+1263 SRGRGRASA
-1277 PGVPGNRAAAGG
+1277 HFEPGTVVINLTKTKGAGSLAHEWFHALDNYFAG
-1289 KRGDQSLDG
+1289 KRGESDAGKVREASYITYRPEPMLVNKKYPAQRMTRAKLDMYQANHPNAPLYA
-1298 EESGLEAGATG
+1298 EE
-1309 SVDGGR
+1309 
-1315 GRPSSTGGLHAGRTT
+1315 
-1330 DGAADSATA
+1330 
-1339 RAVTTVPKAAV
+1339 
-1350 KASSKPGTLAEIK
+1350 
-1363 AQMPFLTDGQAE
+1363 
-1375 DVVFAE
+1375 
-1381 QRLMKPDGYGVLYTN
+1381 N
-1396 GTGTGKTFTGAG
+1396 
-1408 IAARSA
+1408 
-1414 ARGKDN
+1414 
-1420 ILVVAPKQPIVD
+1420 
-1432 AWTKAGAKFF
+1432 WT
-1442 GLDIKALADTED
+1442 
-1454 NGGSGIVVTTYA
+1454 
-1466 NLAANN
+1466 
-1472 SLALRDWDMVIA
+1472 
-1484 DEAHYL
+1484 
-1490 SSAEDGKTTGA
+1490 
-1501 LEALRALTKRQGY
+1501 
-1514 AQNLVRMR
+1514 
-1522 EPDKVARLKELN
+1522 
-1534 NLIEAYRRDASESGG
+1534 
-1549 NGPHLD
+1549 
-1555 AAQHRKDQAEA
+1555 
-1566 AALTAELDALY
+1566 
-1577 QKESEAF
+1577 
-1584 EAADPASKPR
+1584 ADPAHPEGVRPKVEKAFAELVETLDRSPMAKR
-1594 AVFLS
+1594 SAVLDRGT
-1599 ATPFAYEKNV
+1599 A
-1609 QWAQEFLF
+1609 
-1617 DWGGD
+1617 
-1622 QDGRSYNSGGNYE
+1622 DGYWSRIIERGARSFETYVIA
-1635 RFMMQHFGYRMRY
+1635 RLADRGYRNDYLANVRTLEEFSRSQDRY
-1648 NKLTEPDAK
+1648 PYLTPDEQGP
-1657 VDRGLMQR
+1657 V
-1665 AFNSWLKSEGA
+1665 N
-1676 LSARALDSDF
+1676 
-1686 DYDRLFVTVESRIG
+1686 
-1700 RRVDDAL
+1700 
-1707 KWLRDMTGTKD
+1707 
-1718 ADGNELHASDAER
+1718 
-1731 EAFREVHD
+1731 EAFDKLFATIETRET
-1739 RIAKDSFNYHAR
+1739 DS
-1751 MYFLEAIKAR
+1751 
-1761 EALPHIRA
+1761 
-1769 HLAAGRKVL
+1769 
-1778 VMHDFKKGGAVN
+1778 
-1790 PFRQSFSD
+1790 
-1798 DAQRAAYARF
+1798 
-1808 TAEFR
+1808 
-1813 DVISAF
+1813 
-1819 GSLPSPIDQ
+1819 
-1828 LSRAFPDALIYNGSV
+1828 
-1843 PAKRRLE
+1843 
-1850 LQNQFNDDAPDA
+1850 
-1862 PRLMIAQGDAMREGV
+1862 GV
-1877 SIHDTTGKYPR
+1877 S
-1888 VLVHLGM
+1888 L
-1895 PTKPTA
+1895 
-1901 AIQQEGRIYRTGQA
+1901 YRL
-1915 SDAMFRYFTIGTSWE
+1915 D
-1930 RSAFASKIASRA
+1930 
-1942 SAAENLAMGEQAR
+1942 
-1955 GLKQAFIE
+1955 
-1963 AYENADLYEPG
+1963 
-1974 FNGEGLGG
+1974 
-1982 KAADRAAAAALTPWD
+1982 
-1997 MAKSFYFGTKTQGKG
+1997 
-2012 RSARG
+2012 
-2017 REGADYFATPEP
+2017 
-2029 VGLKMVEWADVR
+2029 
-2041 GGESVLEPSAG
+2041 
-2052 HGAIARWFPEN
+2052 
-2063 AKARVIEQS
+2063 
-2072 AELASRV
+2072 
-2079 ALHVDGE
+2079 DGE
-2086 VVHGDFEAHN
+2086 NGQ
-2096 IVNKYDAIVMN
+2096 
-2107 PPYGLG
+2107 LQ
-2113 GAVAIPHLAKAADH
+2113 AD
-2127 LRQGGRVVALIPTGP
+2127 
-2142 AADKKFENWL
+2142 
-2152 YGQDKNGKPLQ
+2152 
-2163 PDLHLVGDVKMPS
+2163 
-2176 VTFERA
+2176 
-2182 GTSVATRVVIIEKAG
+2182 
-2197 ADLAE
+2197 
-2202 QIQPTRQIDL
+2202 
-2212 SNVESIDE
+2212 
-2220 LFDRMESIEMRARV
+2220 
-2234 KPVEDESLGE
+2234 
-2244 IAEQT
+2244 
-2249 APSKSIEPKQTFAEK
+2249 
-2264 QAEENGKYLTDA
+2264 
-2276 PIIEHTT
+2276 
-2283 AKGKVLRGVIVTD
+2283 
-2296 MTLAEVKE
+2296 
-2304 KYYKFAFRKDGGV
+2304 
-2317 FLREELVQRPGS
+2317 
-2329 QQYRIGE
+2329 
-2336 RAAGDALAE
+2336 
-2345 AVTQAIAE
+2345 AVTQALAA
-2353 SPELAGIKVVQSF
+2353 SPELAGVKVVQSF

-2381 VAPEELRGIYSSG
+2381 VAPDELRGIFSSG
-2394 ATYVVAGNHASVAD
+2394 ATYVVAGNHASVTD

-2429 RLDATMERLYTSQ
+2429 KLDATMERLYASQ
-2442 AATTKGRQRIAQ
+2442 AASAKGRQRIAQ
-2454 IRQAYAKVLEKLD
+2454 IREAYAKVLRKLD
-2467 ARKQRLMIA
+2467 ARKRRLMIA

-2494 RVLSKMR
+2494 RVLSKIR
-2501 ELLRALVPQVP
+2501 ELLRALIPQVP

-2527 WLRDNQAGT
+2527 WLRDNQAGAA
-2536 TDGERTLYALGGK
+2536 DGERMLYALGGK

-2554 EAFSDLTAKQKEA
+2554 EAFTDLTAKQKEA

-2574 TAKQQAIEWFRQ
+2574 TAKQQAIDWFRDH
-2586 QSDRAL
+2586 SDRAL
-2592 LKIRQGIVDRYAA
+2592 LKIRQGLVDRYAA
-2605 LRDLDEAVH
+2605 LRELDEAAH

-2728 GALYNEVFAEFQQ
+2728 GALYSEVFTEFQQ

-2772 YRVMDEDAAAGPMA
+2772 YRVMDEDGAVGPMA

-2801 GNQNLNDLLQNT
+2801 GSQSLNDLLQNT

-2853 KASTFVLKAGVK
+2853 KASTFVLKAGEK
-2865 QWYNIGDPLVFEAL
+2865 QWYNIADPLVFEAL
-2879 SSLSDAGLNNAA
+2879 NSLSDAGLNNTA

-2909 PQFIIANLLRDSMSA
+2909 PQFIVANLLRDSMSA
-2924 TATSPVSKNFVKN
+2924 TATSPVSKNFLKN
-2937 IAVGGSSWV
+2937 IAVGGSSWT

-2976 HLTRNLRSAKLIDGP
+2976 HITRNLRSAKLIDGP

-2999 AGWDT
+2999 AGWDA
-3004 WNSVANTAENAN
+3004 WNAVANTAENAN

-3021 EQNEQGRGK
+3021 EQNEQGSGK

-3036 ARDLMDFSL
+3036 ARDLMDFSM

-3086 QGSTSDKQAAAR
+3086 QGSASDKQAAAR
-3098 FMTVVAALSLASMAL
+3098 FTAVVGALSLASMAL

-3122 YRKLEEWEKDTYW
+3122 FRKLEEWQKDTYW
-3135 NFFIGGMHW
+3135 FVRLGGKAFF
-3144 RIPKPFEVGAIATMA
+3144 IPKPFEVGAIATMA
-3159 ERLLQQAIDDKATG
+3159 ERLLQQGIDDKATG

-3217 TGMDRLSKGLRTRAT
+3217 AGMDRLSKGLRTRAT

-3300 PIRRFYRDLDT
+3300 PIRRFYRDLET
-3311 PAAYTRYSTI
+3311 PAAYTRYSTL

-3329 GKAYADVKELQ
+3329 SKAYADVKELQ

-3346 EAREVIREKRDVLG
+3346 EAREVISEKRDLLG
-3360 VRKQLNQVQRRLTA
+3360 ARKQLNQVQRRLTA
-3374 INSRMDAVRLG
+3374 INGRMDAVRLG